1 MEIGELKSR
10 KERLRQSVREEI
22 SGFRQIDD
30 LKLYEVIDRH
40 ILELGNQEYIP
51 LKERLQLRM
60 NLFNSFRK
68 LDILQQIMDN
78 SQITEVMINGKDHIF
93 FFVYGIM
100 HPWDYEFESEEQ
112 LEDMIQQVVSRVN
125 RMVNVASPI
134 ADARLPDG
142 SRVHVVL
149 PPISLDGPIMTIRKF
164 PRTIT
169 MDMLVEFG
177 TISKDAALFLGKLV
191 RSGYNIFISGGTN
204 SGKTTFLNALS
215 VFIPQDER
223 VITIED
229 SAELQIQHVKNLV
242 RLETRAANAQGEGA
256 IGIGDLIRAS
266 LRMNPSRIIVGEV
279 RGKEALELLNSYN
292 TGHDGGMSS
301 GHGNS
306 PKDMLARLETMVL
319 MGADLPLPAIRSQI
333 ASALDIL
340 IHVGRMRDKSRK
352 VFWIEE
358 VEGYEEGQ
366 IRLHTLYQL
375 EKGKLTKKGELK
387 NRRKLQAA
395 GEEI

>member
-1 MEIGELKSR
+1 M
-10 KERLRQSVREEI
+10 
-22 SGFRQIDD
+22 
-30 LKLYEVIDRH
+30 
-40 ILELGNQEYIP
+40 
-51 LKERLQLRM
+51 
-60 NLFNSFRK
+60 
-68 LDILQQIMDN
+68 
-78 SQITEVMINGKDHIF
+78 
-93 FFVYGIM
+93 
-100 HPWDYEFESEEQ
+100 
-112 LEDMIQQVVSRVN
+112 
-125 RMVNVASPI
+125 
-134 ADARLPDG
+134 
-142 SRVHVVL
+142 VL

>member
-93 FFVYGIM
+93 VEENGIM

-215 VFIPQDER
+215 VFIPQEER

-387 NRRKLQAA
+387 NQRKLQAA